1 MDDARVLVINDQY
14 IQVIT
19 EFDGDKQELSLPVIP
34 STTYH
39 HVTAPLL
46 PTGTIWLSFLFFLR
60 WPASLNLVRQNSYD
74 VTLLM
79 SPDRCHRSV

>member
-1 MDDARVLVINDQY
+1 VDDARVLVINDQY

-46 PTGTIWLSFLFFLR
+46 PTGTI
-60 WPASLNLVRQNSYD
+60 
-74 VTLLM
+74 VTT
-79 SPDRCHRSV
+79 